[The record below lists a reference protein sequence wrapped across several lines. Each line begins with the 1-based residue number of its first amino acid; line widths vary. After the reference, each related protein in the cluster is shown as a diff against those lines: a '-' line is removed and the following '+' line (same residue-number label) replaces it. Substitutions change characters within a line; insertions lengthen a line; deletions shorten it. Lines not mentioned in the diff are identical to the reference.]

1 MTPEKVTELAQKA
14 GIYVGKTIIS
24 LSPFDLQRFA
34 QLVRN
39 ESLEDAAKMC
49 DALATPERP
58 QLAQQ
63 LASMTPDGSLPNLGA
78 LCFACGVEYDKAKAH
93 GALYDVDVMMAS
105 FFSQFDRGF
114 FSLPTQHYQFVPQSS
129 KKKAKK

>member
-58 QLAQQ
+58 QLAQHEAIRVIRVMREA
-63 LASMTPDGSLPNLGA
+63 LETLSLLGNGPHPGNSIGNLIAQKA
-78 LCFACGVEYDKAKAH
+78 LKDTENI
-93 GALYDVDVMMAS
+93 
-105 FFSQFDRGF
+105 
-114 FSLPTQHYQFVPQSS
+114 
-129 KKKAKK
+129 

>member
-39 ESLEDAAKMC
+39 AALEEAAKHC
-49 DALATPERP
+49 QACSSPPPGETQTDGQFAALH
-58 QLAQQ
+58 LAQQ
-63 LASMTPDGSLPNLGA
+63 IRSL
-78 LCFACGVEYDKAKAH
+78 K
-93 GALYDVDVMMAS
+93 S
-105 FFSQFDRGF
+105 
-114 FSLPTQHYQFVPQSS
+114 
-129 KKKAKK
+129 

>member
-58 QLAQQ
+58 QLAQHEAIRVMREA
-63 LASMTPDGSLPNLGA
+63 LETLSLLGNGPHPGNSIGNLIAQKA
-78 LCFACGVEYDKAKAH
+78 LKDTENI
-93 GALYDVDVMMAS
+93 
-105 FFSQFDRGF
+105 
-114 FSLPTQHYQFVPQSS
+114 
-129 KKKAKK
+129 